1 MILAI
6 DPSNTV
12 HAWALLDG
20 TAQGPRLVRF
30 GRDLMRDEIP
40 DPDGPWYPAVC
51 EMIASYGLAAGAH
64 LFDTCVEIGKLYAM
78 FPHMRRVTR
87 IEVKRLV
94 CRSTSAKDQHV
105 RQAIIDRFGG
115 PTSIKKGGPLHG
127 VAGDCWAAIAVGL
140 AAMDP
145 ECRFYVPVAEREAQP

>member
-12 HAWALLDG
+12 HAWALLSG
-20 TAQGPRLVRF
+20 SQSKPALLAF
-30 GRDLMRDEIP
+30 GRDLMLDG
-40 DPDGPWYPAVC
+40 DPSFFAPEVPVC
-51 EMIASYGLAAGAH
+51 IEMIASYGLAAGAH
-64 LFDTCVEIGKLYAM
+64 LFDTCVEIGRLMQRRPDA
-78 FPHMRRVTR
+78 RRVTR

-94 CRSTSAKDQHV
+94 CRSTSARDPHV
-105 RQAIIDRFGG
+105 RQAVIDRFGG
-115 PTSIKKGGPLHG
+115 PSAIKKGGPLHG

-145 ECRFYVPVAEREAQP
+145 ECRFYVPVAEREERP